1 MAQLGQKRAELEK
14 TGAAFYALSDEDP
27 PALIQMRDRE
37 KVDFITF
44 LSDKQGEAARRY
56 AGVYPGRTTLKP
68 ATFVIDKHKK
78 IIYAYLDED
87 YRSRPAADEVLAAVR
102 SAAKY

>member
-1 MAQLGQKRAELEK
+1 MAQLGQRKAELEQA
-14 TGAAFYALSDEDP
+14 GAALFALSDEDA

-44 LSDKQGEAARRY
+44 LSDKAGEAAHKY
-56 AGVYPGRTTLKP
+56 AGVYTGKTTLKP

-78 IIYAYLDED
+78 IVYAYVDEN
-87 YRSRPAADEVLAAVR
+87 YRVRAATEDVLAAVQ
-102 SAAKY
+102 SAPK